1 MREVFSVNE
10 KEVDKE
16 TFLKVRENLIKK
28 ERNFEDLN
36 LYTHNLKGAYIHT
49 RSLLFFV
56 RDSESVEDFFK

>member
-1 MREVFSVNE
+1 MREVYSVNE

-28 ERNFEDLN
+28 ERHFSDDDFYTHDLN
-36 LYTHNLKGAYIHT
+36 GAYFHA